1 MPSTA
6 AARVEAP
13 LRRQRPAARPRK
25 RERPKHRVA
34 GGALWIV
41 LVAALL
47 AGVVAMNVAV
57 LRLNVASDK
66 IARQRA
72 ALLAKN
78 AELKSQLSSAAA
90 TARIQSLA
98 HNRLGLVPAD
108 PDQTVY
114 IRLGK

>member
-6 AARVEAP
+6 AVRVEAP
-13 LRRQRPAARPRK
+13 VKTRSNRRVERSA
-25 RERPKHRVA
+25 RPKHRVA
-34 GGALWIV
+34 GGVLWIV
-41 LVAALL
+41 LVTALL

-57 LRLNVASDK
+57 LQLNVASDK

-108 PDQTVY
+108 PDQTV
-114 IRLGK
+114 

>member
-1 MPSTA
+1 
-6 AARVEAP
+6 
-13 LRRQRPAARPRK
+13 
-25 RERPKHRVA
+25 
-34 GGALWIV
+34 V

-66 IARQRA
+66 IGRQRA

-78 AELKSQLSSAAA
+78 AELAAA

-98 HNRLGLVPAD
+98 HHRLGLVPAD